1 MVTQSIMLRVQIVGS
16 ASTMVRMIPEIQT
29 RRNLQGCNVIWRK
42 NGARQRSCAMGKRT
56 AHPGAKGFEVINL
69 RSGAVATARERL
81 RYTEV
86 SEKIRDSMHSK
97 SLDEGWLR
105 KR

>member
-1 MVTQSIMLRVQIVGS
+1 
-16 ASTMVRMIPEIQT
+16 
-29 RRNLQGCNVIWRK
+29 
-42 NGARQRSCAMGKRT
+42 MGKRT